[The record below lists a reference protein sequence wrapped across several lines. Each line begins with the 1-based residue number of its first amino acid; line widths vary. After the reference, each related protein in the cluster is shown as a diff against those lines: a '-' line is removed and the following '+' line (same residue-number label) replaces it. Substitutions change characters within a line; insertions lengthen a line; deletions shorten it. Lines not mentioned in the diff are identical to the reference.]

1 MARARDSENG
11 FEEVSEAWRH
21 SAAKISADLARTM
34 KDAREAAEELSTA
47 IRHSAG
53 TVADSAVAST
63 LETTHAVQK
72 SFQRHPVAWV
82 AGAAGVGALIGLLLA
97 STHRR

>member
-1 MARARDSENG
+1 MARARDQDNRL
-11 FEEVSEAWRH
+11 EEVSEAWRH
-21 SAAKISADLARTM
+21 SASKISADLARTM
-34 KDAREAAEELSTA
+34 RDAREAAEELSRA
-47 IRHSAG
+47 LRHSAEG
-53 TVADSAVAST
+53 VADSAVATSR
-63 LETTHAVQK
+63 ETAHAVQK